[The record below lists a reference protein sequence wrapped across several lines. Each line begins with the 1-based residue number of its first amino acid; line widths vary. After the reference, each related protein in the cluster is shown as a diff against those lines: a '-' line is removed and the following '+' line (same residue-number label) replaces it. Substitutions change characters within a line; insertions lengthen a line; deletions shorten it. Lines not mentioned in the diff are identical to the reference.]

1 MLRHLISEGVDVDS
15 QCDSGTP
22 LVWAAGHA
30 QPDAV
35 KVLLENKANV
45 SLQCF
50 YFSYIGF
57 SATQTPKVCFAIWF
71 HLSLFFAA

>member
-1 MLRHLISEGVDVDS
+1 MKHLISKGVDVDS
-15 QCDSGTP
+15 ESESGTP

-45 SLQCF
+45 SQ
-50 YFSYIGF
+50 
-57 SATQTPKVCFAIWF
+57 
-71 HLSLFFAA
+71 